1 MKGHWKSAGPDLG
14 IQERQNHQAT
24 GRWQL
29 SLSGGGRGS
38 RLPPS
43 PVTGPLPRRDL
54 LNILS
59 VSSGEM
65 QDLPLGGISFP
76 VPL

>member
-14 IQERQNHQAT
+14 IQERWNYQAT
-24 GRWQL
+24 RRWQL
-29 SLSGGGRGS
+29 SLGGRGRGN

-43 PVTGPLPRRDL
+43 PVTSPLPQRDL

-59 VSSGEM
+59 VSAEEI
-65 QDLPLGGISFP
+65 QDLHLGGISFP